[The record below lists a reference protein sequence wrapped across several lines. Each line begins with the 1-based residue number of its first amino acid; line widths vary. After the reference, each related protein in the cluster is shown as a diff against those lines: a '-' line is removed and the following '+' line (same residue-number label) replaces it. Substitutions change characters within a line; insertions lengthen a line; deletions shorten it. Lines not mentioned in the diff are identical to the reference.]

1 MANRIF
7 RVIDDTATSVSVEG
21 QTLRVVGGRVS
32 VPPFLADRLRLP
44 DHRGQFADEG
54 DEVPV
59 PVPTPVPNPRQVVSS
74 PAPAPR
80 PQPTPAAG

>member
-7 RVIDDTATSVSVEG
+7 RVIDATATSVSVEG
-21 QTLRVVGGRVS
+21 QTLPVVGGRVS

-54 DEVPV
+54 DEAPA
-59 PVPTPVPNPRQVVSS
+59 PAPAPRP

-80 PQPTPAAG
+80 PQPTVPVG